1 MTKDLTNLHPH
12 IEEMR
17 TCLSRKWPI
26 WSDRRFKNLSDALNH
41 IDQQL
46 LQDVRRVGTEHQDRR
61 GAILNELQALARTM
75 GQFLPTREPVEPA
88 AQRQIDYGH
97 QYTPPPTSGDWRQ
110 ATRNVDGEFENI
122 QDELTFHQT
131 GKRSH

>member
-17 TCLSRKWPI
+17 TRLSQIADTER
-26 WSDRRFKNLSDALNH
+26 SQVQNLSDALNH

-61 GAILNELQALARTM
+61 GAILNELR
-75 GQFLPTREPVEPA
+75 PWPA
-88 AQRQIDYGH
+88 QWGSFCPRAA
-97 QYTPPPTSGDWRQ
+97 S
-110 ATRNVDGEFENI
+110 
-122 QDELTFHQT
+122 
-131 GKRSH
+131 

>member
-17 TCLSRKWPI
+17 TRLSQMADTER
-26 WSDRRFKNLSDALNH
+26 SQVQNLCDALNH
-41 IDQQL
+41 IDQLL
-46 LQDVRRVGTEHQDRR
+46 LQDIRRVGTEHQDRR
-61 GAILNELQALARTM
+61 GAILNELQALAGNM
-75 GQFLPTREPVEPA
+75 GLFLPTREPVEPA
-88 AQRQIDYGH
+88 APQQIDYGH

-122 QDELTFHQT
+122 QDELTFHLT

>member
-17 TCLSRKWPI
+17 TRLSQMADTER
-26 WSDRRFKNLSDALNH
+26 SQVQNLSDALNH

-46 LQDVRRVGTEHQDRR
+46 LQEIRRVGTEHQDRR
-61 GAILNELQALARTM
+61 GGILNELQALARTM

-122 QDELTFHQT
+122 QDELTFHLT

>member
-17 TCLSRKWPI
+17 TRLSQMADMER
-26 WSDRRFKNLSDALNH
+26 SQVQNLSDALNH

-122 QDELTFHQT
+122 QDELTFHLT

>member
-17 TCLSRKWPI
+17 TCLSQMADMER
-26 WSDRRFKNLSDALNH
+26 SQVQNLSDALNH

-61 GAILNELQALARTM
+61 GSILNELQALARTI

-122 QDELTFHQT
+122 QDELTFHLT

>member
-17 TCLSRKWPI
+17 TRLSQTADTER
-26 WSDRRFKNLSDALNH
+26 SQVQNLSDALNH

-46 LQDVRRVGTEHQDRR
+46 LQEIRRVGTEHQDRR
-61 GAILNELQALARTM
+61 GAILNELQALAGNM
-75 GQFLPTREPVEPA
+75 GLFLPTREPVEPA
-88 AQRQIDYGH
+88 TQQQIDYGH

-122 QDELTFHQT
+122 QDELTFHLT

>member
-1 MTKDLTNLHPH
+1 MSSGLGPH
-12 IEEMR
+12 
-17 TCLSRKWPI
+17 
-26 WSDRRFKNLSDALNH
+26 N
-41 IDQQL
+41 
-46 LQDVRRVGTEHQDRR
+46 
-61 GAILNELQALARTM
+61 GAVSAHAQ
-75 GQFLPTREPVEPA
+75 PVEPA

-122 QDELTFHQT
+122 QDELTFHLT

>member
-17 TCLSRKWPI
+17 TRLSQTADMER
-26 WSDRRFKNLSDALNH
+26 SQVQNLSDALNH

-46 LQDVRRVGTEHQDRR
+46 LQDIRRVGTEHQDRR
-61 GAILNELQALARTM
+61 GAILNELQVLAGNM
-75 GQFLPTREPVEPA
+75 GLFLPTREPVEPA
-88 AQRQIDYGH
+88 TQRQIDYGH

-122 QDELTFHQT
+122 QDELTFHLT